1 MENLII
7 KSKDIVTV
15 SSSQQH
21 ILEKRICNTIK
32 KLFRKG
38 YIIYDVEQY
47 TDDTNVRRKMFKAD
61 IKYYV
66 VER

>member
-7 KSKDIVTV
+7 ERKGIVTV

-21 ILEKRICNTIK
+21 ILEKRICNTMQ

-47 TDDTNVRRKMFKAD
+47 NDDTNSRRKMFKAD

>member
-7 KSKDIVTV
+7 KSKDVVTV

-21 ILEKRICNTIK
+21 ILEKRICNTTQ

-38 YIIYDVEQY
+38 HIIYNIEQH
-47 TDDTNVRRKMFKAD
+47 TDDTNSRRKIFKAD

>member
-1 MENLII
+1 MENLTI
-7 KSKDIVTV
+7 KDKSTVTV

-21 ILEKRICNTIK
+21 ILEKRICNTIQ

-38 YIIYDVEQY
+38 YIIHDIEQY
-47 TDDTNVRRKMFKAD
+47 TDNSNVRRKIFKAD
-61 IKYYV
+61 VKYYI

>member
-1 MENLII
+1 MGNLTI
-7 KSKDIVTV
+7 KNKGIVTV

-21 ILEKRICNTIK
+21 ILEKRICNTIQ

-38 YIIYDVEQY
+38 YIIHDIEQY
-47 TDDTNVRRKMFKAD
+47 TDDKNTRRKMFKAD
-61 IKYYV
+61 VKYYI

>member
-1 MENLII
+1 MENLTI
-7 KSKDIVTV
+7 KHKSTVTV

-47 TDDTNVRRKMFKAD
+47 TDNSNVRRKMFKAD
-61 IKYYV
+61 IKYYI

>member
-1 MENLII
+1 MGNLTI
-7 KSKDIVTV
+7 KNKGTVTV

-21 ILEKRICNTIK
+21 ILEKRICNTIQ

-38 YIIYDVEQY
+38 YIIYDIERY
-47 TDDTNVRRKMFKAD
+47 TDTDNSRRKTFKAD

>member
-7 KSKDIVTV
+7 ERKSTVTV

-21 ILEKRICNTIK
+21 ILEKRICNTIQ

-38 YIIYDVEQY
+38 HIIYDVEQY
-47 TDDTNVRRKMFKAD
+47 TDGTNVRRKMFKAD
-61 IKYYV
+61 IKYYI

>member
-1 MENLII
+1 MENLTI
-7 KSKDIVTV
+7 KHKSTVTV

>member
-1 MENLII
+1 MENLTI
-7 KSKDIVTV
+7 KHKSTVTV

-47 TDDTNVRRKMFKAD
+47 TDDTNSRRKIFKAD
-61 IKYYV
+61 VKYYI

>member
-1 MENLII
+1 MENLTI
-7 KSKDIVTV
+7 KHKSTVTV

-21 ILEKRICNTIK
+21 ILEKRICNTMQ

-38 YIIYDVEQY
+38 YIIYDIEQY
-47 TDDTNVRRKMFKAD
+47 IDDTNSRRKIFKAD

>member
-1 MENLII
+1 MNITVVRTGSE
-7 KSKDIVTV
+7 TV

-21 ILEKRICNTIK
+21 ILEKRICNTIQ

-38 YIIYDVEQY
+38 YIIHDIEQY

>member
-1 MENLII
+1 MGNLTI
-7 KSKDIVTV
+7 KNKGVVTV

-21 ILEKRICNTIK
+21 ILEKRICNTIQ

-38 YIIYDVEQY
+38 YVIYDIEQY

-61 IKYYV
+61 IKYYII
-66 VER
+66 EH

>member
-21 ILEKRICNTIK
+21 ILEKRICNTIQ

-38 YIIYDVEQY
+38 YVIYDIEQH
-47 TDDTNVRRKMFKAD
+47 TDNSNMKRKTFKAD

>member
-7 KSKDIVTV
+7 KHKGIETV

-21 ILEKRICNTIK
+21 ILEKRICNTLK

-61 IKYYV
+61 VKYYV

>member
-21 ILEKRICNTIK
+21 ILEKRICNAMQ

-38 YIIYDVEQY
+38 YVIYDVEQY
-47 TDDTNVRRKMFKAD
+47 TVDTNVRRKMFKAD

-66 VER
+66 FEC

>member
-1 MENLII
+1 MENLTI
-7 KSKDIVTV
+7 KNKSTVTV

-21 ILEKRICNTIK
+21 ILEKRICNAIQ

-38 YIIYDVEQY
+38 YVIYDIEQH

-61 IKYYV
+61 VKYYV
-66 VER
+66 VES

>member
-1 MENLII
+1 MGNLTI
-7 KSKDIVTV
+7 KNKGTVTV

-21 ILEKRICNTIK
+21 ILEKRICNTMQ

-38 YIIYDVEQY
+38 YIIYDIKQY